1 MQQSIAF
8 IGVGNMAGAII
19 RGLVQNGYPTDLI
32 TGTAR
37 NDEKRA
43 AFAQEL
49 GINMTHDNAV
59 AVADADVVVLCV
71 KPAQMADVIA
81 GFKSVITSDQ
91 LYISVAAGLGL
102 DSLADWL
109 GDLAIVR
116 SMPNTPAQLGSG
128 MTGLIANDKVSDAHK
143 DWVSELFASVGDS
156 LWVEDENQ
164 MHTVT
169 ALSGSAPAYFFR
181 FLEAMIKSGQAQGL
195 DEDSCR
201 KLASYTMLGAARM
214 VTETP
219 ESISTLRKNITSP
232 KGTTEQALNSF
243 EASDIDQIV
252 DQAMQA
258 CVNRSN
264 EMATLFASTTEN
276 KD

>member
-19 RGLVQNGYPTDLI
+19 RGLIQNGYPADLI

-49 GINMTHDNAV
+49 GINMTHDNSV
-59 AVADADVVVLCV
+59 AVVDADVIVLCV
-71 KPAQMADVIA
+71 KPAQMAEVVA
-81 GFKSVITSDQ
+81 GFKSEISPDQ

-109 GDLAIVR
+109 GDVAIVR
-116 SMPNTPAQLGSG
+116 SMPNTPAQLGAG
-128 MTGLIANDKVSDAHK
+128 MTGLIANDRVSEAHK
-143 DWVSELFASVGDS
+143 DWVTELFASVGDS
-156 LWVEDENQ
+156 LWVEDENH

-195 DEDSCR
+195 DEGSCR

-219 ESISTLRKNITSP
+219 EDISRLRKNITSP
-232 KGTTEQALNSF
+232 NGTTEQALNSF
-243 EASDIDQIV
+243 ETSDIDQVV

-258 CVNRSN
+258 CITRSN
-264 EMATLFASTTEN
+264 EMATLFASTNEN

>member
-19 RGLVQNGYPTDLI
+19 RGLIQNGYPADLI

-37 NDEKRA
+37 NDEKRD

-49 GINMTHDNAV
+49 GINMTHDNGV
-59 AVADADVVVLCV
+59 AVADADVIVLCV
-71 KPAQMADVIA
+71 KPAQMADVVA

-109 GDLAIVR
+109 GDVAIVR
-116 SMPNTPAQLGSG
+116 SMPNTPAQLGAG
-128 MTGLIANDKVSDAHK
+128 MTGLIANEKVSDAHK

-156 LWVEDENQ
+156 LWVEDENH

-195 DEDSCR
+195 DEESCR

-219 ESISTLRKNITSP
+219 EDISQLRKNITSP
-232 KGTTEQALNSF
+232 NGTTEQALNSF
-243 EASDIDQIV
+243 EANEIDQFV

-258 CVNRSN
+258 CITRSN
-264 EMATLFASTTEN
+264 EMATLFASTTAK

>member
-19 RGLVQNGYPTDLI
+19 RGLIQNGYPADLI

-37 NDEKRA
+37 NDEKRD
-43 AFAQEL
+43 AFAKEL
-49 GINMTHDNAV
+49 GINMTHDNGV
-59 AVADADVVVLCV
+59 AVADADVIVLCV
-71 KPAQMADVIA
+71 KPAQMADVVA
-81 GFKSVITSDQ
+81 GFKSMITSDQ

-109 GDLAIVR
+109 GDVAIVR
-116 SMPNTPAQLGSG
+116 SMPNTPAQLGAG

-143 DWVSELFASVGDS
+143 DWVTELFASIGDS
-156 LWVEDENQ
+156 LWVEDENH

-195 DEDSCR
+195 DEKSCR
-201 KLASYTMLGAARM
+201 KLASHTMLGAARM
-214 VTETP
+214 VTETS
-219 ESISTLRKNITSP
+219 ENISQLRKNITSP
-232 KGTTEQALNSF
+232 NGTTEQALNSF
-243 EASDIDQIV
+243 EANDIDQVV
-252 DQAMQA
+252 DQAMEA
-258 CVNRSN
+258 CITRSN
-264 EMATLFASTTEN
+264 EMATLFASMTAE

>member
-19 RGLVQNGYPTDLI
+19 RGLIQNGYPADLI

-37 NDEKRA
+37 NDEKRV
-43 AFAQEL
+43 AFAEEL
-49 GINMTHDNAV
+49 GINMTHDNCV
-59 AVADADVVVLCV
+59 AVADADVIVLCV
-71 KPAQMADVIA
+71 KPAQMEQVVA
-81 GFKSVITSDQ
+81 GFKPMVSPDQ

-102 DSLADWL
+102 ESLTDWL
-109 GDLAIVR
+109 GDVAIVR
-116 SMPNTPAQLGSG
+116 SMPNTPAQLGAG

-143 DWVSELFASVGDS
+143 DWVTELFASVGDS
-156 LWVEDENQ
+156 LWVEDENH

-195 DEDSCR
+195 DEASCR
-201 KLASYTMLGAARM
+201 KLASHTMLGAARM

-219 ESISTLRKNITSP
+219 ENISKLRKNITSP
-232 KGTTEQALNSF
+232 NGTTEQALNSF
-243 EASDIDQIV
+243 ENNDIDQIV

-258 CVNRSN
+258 CITRSN
-264 EMATLFASTTEN
+264 EMATLFASTTAK

>member
-19 RGLVQNGYPTDLI
+19 RGLIQNGYPADLI

-37 NDEKRA
+37 NDEKRD

-49 GINMTHDNAV
+49 GINMTHDNGV
-59 AVADADVVVLCV
+59 AVADADVIVLCV
-71 KPAQMADVIA
+71 KPAQMADVVA

-109 GDLAIVR
+109 GDVAIVR
-116 SMPNTPAQLGSG
+116 SMPNTPAQLGAG
-128 MTGLIANDKVSDAHK
+128 MTGLIANERVSDAHK

-156 LWVEDENQ
+156 LWVEDENH

-219 ESISTLRKNITSP
+219 EDISQLRKNITSP
-232 KGTTEQALNSF
+232 NGTTEQALNSF
-243 EASDIDQIV
+243 EANEIDQIV

-258 CVNRSN
+258 CITRSN
-264 EMATLFASTTEN
+264 EMATLFASTTAK

>member
-19 RGLVQNGYPTDLI
+19 RGLIQNGYPADLI

-37 NDEKRA
+37 NDEKRD
-43 AFAQEL
+43 AFAKEL
-49 GINMTHDNAV
+49 GINMTHDNGV
-59 AVADADVVVLCV
+59 AVADADVIVLCV
-71 KPAQMADVIA
+71 KPAQMADVVA
-81 GFKSVITSDQ
+81 GFKSMITSDQ

-109 GDLAIVR
+109 GDVAIVR
-116 SMPNTPAQLGSG
+116 SMPNTPAQLGAG
-128 MTGLIANDKVSDAHK
+128 MTGLIANDRVSDAHK
-143 DWVSELFASVGDS
+143 DWVNELFASVGDS
-156 LWVEDENQ
+156 LWVEDENH

-195 DEDSCR
+195 DQESCR

-219 ESISTLRKNITSP
+219 EDISQLRKNITSP
-232 KGTTEQALNSF
+232 NGTTEQALNSF
-243 EASDIDQIV
+243 EANDIDQIV

-258 CVNRSN
+258 CITRSN
-264 EMATLFASTTEN
+264 EMATLFASTTAE

>member
-19 RGLVQNGYPTDLI
+19 RGLIQNGYPADLI

-37 NDEKRA
+37 NDEKRD
-43 AFAQEL
+43 AFAKEL
-49 GINMTHDNAV
+49 GINMTHDNGV
-59 AVADADVVVLCV
+59 AVADADVIVLCV
-71 KPAQMADVIA
+71 KPAQMADVVA
-81 GFKSVITSDQ
+81 GFKAMITSDQ

-109 GDLAIVR
+109 GDVAIVR
-116 SMPNTPAQLGSG
+116 SMPNTPAQLGAG
-128 MTGLIANDKVSDAHK
+128 MTGLIANDRVSDAHK
-143 DWVSELFASVGDS
+143 DWVNELFASVGDS
-156 LWVEDENQ
+156 LWVEDENH

-195 DEDSCR
+195 DQESCR

-219 ESISTLRKNITSP
+219 EDISQLRKNITSP
-232 KGTTEQALNSF
+232 NGTTEQALNSF
-243 EASDIDQIV
+243 EANDIDQIV

-258 CVNRSN
+258 CITRSN
-264 EMATLFASTTEN
+264 EMATLFASTTAE